1 MAKYTFICE
10 EEYGTPA
17 KRTIEFNADSLDD
30 ILNEFEMFL
39 RGSGFYFKGT
49 LDVVPH
55 EYEFGENETN
65 FDFSEIP
72 QNNWPFGTSKVNK
85 TDDEDSVYVSND
97 IELDVFNQGAA
108 QPALHL
114 YDEMDYGPAI
124 TIPKSSR

>member
-55 EYEFGENETN
+55 EYEFDENETN

-72 QNNWPFGTSKVNK
+72 QNNWPFGASKVNK

>member
-17 KRTIEFNADSLDD
+17 KRTIEFSADSLDD

-72 QNNWPFGTSKVNK
+72 QNNIGCF
-85 TDDEDSVYVSND
+85 
-97 IELDVFNQGAA
+97 
-108 QPALHL
+108 
-114 YDEMDYGPAI
+114 
-124 TIPKSSR
+124 

>member
-17 KRTIEFNADSLDD
+17 KRTVEFEADSLND
-30 ILNEFEMFL
+30 ILNEVEMFL
-39 RGSGFYFKGT
+39 RGAGFYFRGT
-49 LDVVPH
+49 LDVVPYDD
-55 EYEFGENETN
+55 EIGEEDTK

-72 QNNWPFGTSKVNK
+72 QNNWPFGKVK
-85 TDDEDSVYVSND
+85 PQEEESSVYVSDD
-97 IELDVFNQGAA
+97 IELNVFNQGAA